1 MKKAVVT
8 GGTRGIGLAV
18 SLALFKA
25 GYTVFATYRKDEE
38 SANKARERGIFAQK
52 VDCSNEK
59 EVKAFFSAFQTL
71 DILVNN
77 AGVSLYRQ
85 LQDTT
90 LSEWNDVIGS
100 NLTSCFLC
108 SKEGAKRML
117 KEGKGV
123 IVNVASVWGE
133 RGGSCES
140 AYSASKAGMIGFT
153 KALASELGYSGV
165 RVNAVSPGVVETS
178 MNAHLTKEERA
189 SLEAEIPLGRVAF
202 PEEIAS
208 AVLFLVENGYC
219 NGTILS
225 VNGGF

>member
-18 SLALFKA
+18 SLALLQA

-38 SANKARERGIFAQK
+38 SAKKARERGVFAQQ
-52 VDCSNEK
+52 VDCSNEE

-71 DILVNN
+71 DVLVNN

-90 LSEWNDVIGS
+90 LLEWNEVLGS

-123 IVNVASVWGE
+123 IVNVASIWGE

-140 AYSASKAGMIGFT
+140 AYSASKAGMIGLT
-153 KALASELGYSGV
+153 KALAGELGYAGV

-178 MNAHLTKEERA
+178 MNAHLTEEERA
-189 SLEAEIPLGRVAF
+189 SLEGEIPLGRYAS
-202 PEEIAS
+202 PEEIAA
-208 AVLFLVENGYC
+208 AVLFLIQNEYC

>member
-18 SLALFKA
+18 SLALLKA

-38 SANKARERGIFAQK
+38 SAQRAREMGIFVQRVNGA
-52 VDCSNEK
+52 NEQ
-59 EVKAFFSAFQTL
+59 ETRDFFSQFKSL
-71 DILVNN
+71 DVLVNN

-85 LQDTT
+85 LQDTS
-90 LSEWNDVIGS
+90 LSDWNDILES

-108 SKEGAKRML
+108 SKEGAKIML
-117 KEGKGV
+117 RAGRGV
-123 IVNVASVWGE
+123 IVNVSSVWGE